1 MDRDHLKSLLEE
13 VRAGGIEVEAAIER
27 LRHMPFENL
36 GFATLDHHRAI
47 RTGLPEVIFGPGKT
61 TEEVV
66 AIASSTLP
74 SEYLVF
80 GCVAVS
86 SMASLMAMPRLPA
99 QCGSS
104 ATGRSTARAGWW

>member
-47 RTGLPEVIFGPGKT
+47 RTG
-61 TEEVV
+61 
-66 AIASSTLP
+66 
-74 SEYLVF
+74 
-80 GCVAVS
+80 
-86 SMASLMAMPRLPA
+86 
-99 QCGSS
+99 
-104 ATGRSTARAGWW
+104 